1 MFMRNQTIKNNVQ
14 LRLKKNK
21 IQNAKLK
28 KKILI
33 CEKNDDKIKY
43 LERMMKKEL
52 QDTEDMIEN
61 FKRK

>member
-1 MFMRNQTIKNNVQ
+1 
-14 LRLKKNK
+14 
-21 IQNAKLK
+21 
-28 KKILI
+28 LI